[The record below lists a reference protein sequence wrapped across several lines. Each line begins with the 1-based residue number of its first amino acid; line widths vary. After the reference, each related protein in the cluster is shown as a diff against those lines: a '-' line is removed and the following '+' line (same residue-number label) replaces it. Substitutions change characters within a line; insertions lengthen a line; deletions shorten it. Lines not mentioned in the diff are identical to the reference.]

1 MSATDVPW
9 TDLRSGASGGGVY
22 SRFLMAN
29 GRHITLQLIADKDD
43 EAAPHEAVAHAA
55 RVAACL
61 NACVGLTTEHLQ
73 ALGVGGLTGNVDA
86 GAAPRPTRP
95 G

>member
-1 MSATDVPW
+1 MSATDAPW

-22 SRFLMAN
+22 SRFLIAN

-43 EAAPHEAVAHAA
+43 EAAPYEAVAHAA

-61 NACVGLTTEHLQ
+61 NACSGLSTERLQ
-73 ALGVGGLTGNVDA
+73 ALGVGGLAGIVDA
-86 GAAPRPTRP
+86 GHAPQPN
-95 G
+95 